1 MISPVRSRVIW
12 ETSVLEK
19 FRRRVAALE
28 IVQKMWDPF
37 CLGLTH
43 SPHSQGVVR
52 KLQLKL
58 LRVDV
63 QIRGGE
69 KSVCCQYGVVY
80 SVGCCCGL
88 FKPLDT
94 ADQLCSIMT
103 LINRNAAEETAV
115 SFRFILTFR
124 KIAFRSF
131 FLFICAHAIATGLC
145 WKTTPQLQLPF
156 SPLPSAS
163 FYFISVAANC
173 VCPVINYQLYLF
185 L

>member
-43 SPHSQGVVR
+43 SPQSQGVVR

-63 QIRGGE
+63 QILGGE
-69 KSVCCQYGVVY
+69 KSVCC
-80 SVGCCCGL
+80 
-88 FKPLDT
+88 
-94 ADQLCSIMT
+94 
-103 LINRNAAEETAV
+103 
-115 SFRFILTFR
+115 
-124 KIAFRSF
+124 
-131 FLFICAHAIATGLC
+131 
-145 WKTTPQLQLPF
+145 
-156 SPLPSAS
+156 
-163 FYFISVAANC
+163 
-173 VCPVINYQLYLF
+173 
-185 L
+185 